1 MAKISLLVDTD
12 IIIDFL
18 NGVRAARDIFSS
30 DRLDLYCSVLSK
42 KELISKEG
50 LKESERKRILRLL
63 STIKVL
69 RIDSDISRKFSLL
82 IRKYGEK
89 PDSLADYVIAAT
101 AWSKNLPLLT
111 RNRRHFEHIKEITLT
126 PTYSYLLR

>member
-82 IRKYGEK
+82 IRKYGETG
-89 PDSLADYVIAAT
+89 LV
-101 AWSKNLPLLT
+101 
-111 RNRRHFEHIKEITLT
+111 RRLWHSSNCLV
-126 PTYSYLLR
+126 